1 MFYKLLSKTKKIKLK
16 HKLIMSYTII
26 FASFMAFFA
35 FFSTSLIQTLSTVNQ
50 ITPEQLKAIT
60 QSSVQPLLYKTIPA
74 LLLVLLITI
83 YTIVYIIRQ
92 ISEPIQEIIKNLDK
106 ITNDGLYK
114 NHFSNGNTGIIQK
127 LKESLH
133 SAFSRM
139 VEFDYLKANRITINT
154 NIIRNIINDIEEG
167 IVILDKNKIVK
178 DINQTAEQHLKL
190 TSGELLNK
198 SFARFVNNTK
208 LIKTMNTALKDGSNN
223 VDESIE
229 VFKGEFL
236 LIDFLTYLDKDKDTA
251 GIVLVIKEKKIKEQ
265 EFQPEQTKV

>member
-1 MFYKLLSKTKKIKLK
+1 MLQKLFSKTNQIKLK
-16 HKLIMSYTII
+16 HKLIISYSVI
-26 FASFMAFFA
+26 FISFMVFFV
-35 FFSTSLIQTLSTVNQ
+35 FFSASLIQTLGAVNK
-50 ITPEQLKAIT
+50 ITHEQLKVI
-60 QSSVQPLLYKTIPA
+60 QPLLYKTIPA

-92 ISEPIQEIIKNLDK
+92 ISEPIQDIIKNLDV
-106 ITNDGLYK
+106 IADDGLYK
-114 NHFSNGNTGIIQK
+114 NSFINGSTGIIQK

-154 NIIRNIINDIEEG
+154 NIIRNIINDIDEG
-167 IVILDKNKIVK
+167 IVVLDKNKIVK

-198 SFARFVNNTK
+198 SFARYVNNTK

-223 VDESIE
+223 VDEIIE
-229 VFKGEFL
+229 VFKGEVL
-236 LIDFLTYLDKDKDTA
+236 LIDFLTYLDKNKETA

-265 EFQPEQTKV
+265 EFQTETINV